1 MAAKIA
7 KEDPIYGTIRL
18 LHDKARQLT
27 IRSGQSIGENAV
39 ESNEKVDDSFVESQ
53 QSADE
58 DSVDAGCFEGE
69 EPTEEEGDDPCSK
82 EETNHEESGENSD
95 KGAETNS
102 EEISPCSSCGST
114 EEPQFLHYKKVQKCL
129 YTEVRFLFFQITG
142 LAGGTYVWRYRCGQK
157 DCAQFFGDFYA
168 YDKIS
173 NSFVRVSE
181 DGAAIEDTECEANEE
196 VTTEAPEGQS
206 ALAGESTA
214 DSPSEEKQEH
224 HAGDVDTTTKPSADS
239 RSRRRQRLTARKKTS
254 TPVAVKSSSTN
265 KKSEKRTD
273 NKTNKAVH
281 KAPPNPPFKSS
292 SKALCKAPPKTP
304 AKATTKATKSPKS
317 AKASK
322 TTTAKRRNEKD
333 PVTLDAETP
342 VKKARKGYV
351 YEPIPPP
358 VQNMNVSILENS
370 TSIHVTTQPS
380 YCESATQTM
389 GGTHYFSVLIEQLIN
404 GQADFCSGTSS
415 DGRPQLPTH
424 VSRRLLVSQQLLK
437 RQSDELV
444 QAHEENKRLM
454 SLVNLMNTVIK
465 KFRDE
470 YTPELRHLRD
480 AIGVLKREFSFYQ
493 DEFVAEAK
501 KSIDNINAQKNEV
514 QRRIDDVERKNRLL
528 NARIDL
534 HVKEKEAVE
543 ERADGY
549 LRDISARD
557 RDVILANK
565 ARDRAERKLN
575 DTLYVANNAKCA
587 HCQISDKM
595 RKHLTDVVAEKTVL
609 LEKCQ
614 KECTDAVRRADHADR
629 ISQILSKDSEK
640 LRFELNRWKSD
651 AERNIIEITR
661 LKEELRKVG
670 SPSTGGPVT
679 NMIPAN
685 QIRAEPN
692 TPKQSAYAVDSVA
705 SNHVGKPVASNDPSE
720 VLFVF
725 DVRNSSPEGPAKLL
739 PNSAEE
745 SVMRAPLIPPVMPTP
760 PEEPDSPFTSWL
772 PKDRKAEHS
781 PPISFFNSPSVT
793 SRHGGVPPA
802 MRKPHPF
809 NGPVI
814 SDRSAGKLDAA
825 GFSPSSIETNR
836 KSISKNG
843 EKLMGQNSSKAAE
856 PTLSVATT
864 SQTGK
869 GNVQQNSPRK
879 IDQVGSSDTVPM
891 IGKLPSKITKKN
903 QKQEVTATEANGGNT
918 ATSRLFDL
926 GSQSAGA
933 QKSVQQIAKPGV
945 GMVAGAQ
952 QSVQQI
958 AKPGKPKP
966 SKNAKKKMLRAQQQV
981 ASKAI
986 QPLMSIRG
994 PTPFNGPVFAGIR
1007 PAARSSPQPH
1017 PVETMRTR
1025 FSSSPLP
1032 WHRGGTAADYDAW
1045 ERDGK

>member
-1 MAAKIA
+1 MEMI
-7 KEDPIYGTIRL
+7 ENE
-18 LHDKARQLT
+18 
-27 IRSGQSIGENAV
+27 SGQSIGENAV

-114 EEPQFLHYKKVQKCL
+114 EEPQFLHYKKVQK
-129 YTEVRFLFFQITG
+129 ITG

-358 VQNMNVSILENS
+358 VQNMNVSILE
-370 TSIHVTTQPS
+370 
-380 YCESATQTM
+380 A
-389 GGTHYFSVLIEQLIN
+389 
-404 GQADFCSGTSS
+404 
-415 DGRPQLPTH
+415 
-424 VSRRLLVSQQLLK
+424 
-437 RQSDELV
+437 
-444 QAHEENKRLM
+444 QAHPLLLM
-454 SLVNLMNTVIK
+454 FGSQHGYQLSRNVPHK
-465 KFRDE
+465 DE

-685 QIRAEPN
+685 QIRA
-692 TPKQSAYAVDSVA
+692 
-705 SNHVGKPVASNDPSE
+705 E

-1017 PVETMRTR
+1017 PVETMYGEPD
-1025 FSSSPLP
+1025 SPVL
-1032 WHRGGTAADYDAW
+1032 HFRGIVAVPLLIMMHGNVMIVAIARDHDGYRLSAEKLKCQIYIHWFKMNENRSAALEW
-1045 ERDGK
+1045 TIT